1 MLQETHRCR
10 RESIGGIGD
19 KFRGHPRQ
27 ENEMH
32 SRAAPP
38 TEAKKSDGA
47 VKSNQLEAD
56 SPIRQPH
63 PKNKGGKEK
72 DRRVQP
78 REIPPHVHPAESAA
92 AAPRI
97 RARDLAPPP
106 LPKRL
111 VGNSGMGG
119 GEFQDGIAIIYQPW
133 RNRKP
138 QHSPHRMI
146 EDLDHREPL
155 PPVSSTPLPPP
166 PGVPWLGGGGGLGES
181 ELGVGARR
189 SRGRG

>member
-1 MLQETHRCR
+1 ML
-10 RESIGGIGD
+10 
-19 KFRGHPRQ
+19 
-27 ENEMH
+27 
-32 SRAAPP
+32 PP
-38 TEAKKSDGA
+38 STKAKKSDGA
-47 VKSNQLEAD
+47 VKTNQLEAD
-56 SPIRQPH
+56 SPIHQPH

-72 DRRVQP
+72 DRQVQA

-138 QHSPHRMI
+138 KHSPHRMI
-146 EDLDHREPL
+146 GDLDHPASPL
-155 PPVSSTPLPPP
+155 PPVSSTTPPTPNPRASTAIAISEVFPYLARRHLPGSAPPPPP
-166 PGVPWLGGGGGLGES
+166 PGS
-181 ELGVGARR
+181 MARR
-189 SRGRG
+189 RRRRPR